1 MEQQQQPSD
10 SDVDQMIDDFPDES
24 VSMRSNNQL
33 SDDMGVNNGMAE
45 GELTIIEKR
54 RRLLECFSDMMAY
67 SLNDMENYFAELDE
81 FVTLSDN
88 DRRELFHSSMLE
100 ILLLKCFWT
109 YSNGEFVHP
118 ETKEVM
124 VNREALMLATND
136 INFVN
141 SFMGLFHN
149 MESMGFQETEICLLI
164 CISMF
169 DVGRTDIQAL
179 DDREGIQRR
188 QDEYVRQLIAVV
200 PPEHQAETLLMRTTL
215 KELKISYMGLLA
227 RTESNRSVDMGEQVY
242 AFMDRLRNP
251 AARASSSV
259 AKKDKDSEMS
269 Q

>member
-1 MEQQQQPSD
+1 MDQQNTD

-24 VSMRSNNQL
+24 VSMRSGNQH
-33 SDDMGVNNGMAE
+33 SGMSTGADDGMG

-67 SLNDMENYFAELDE
+67 SINDMENYFAELED
-81 FVTLSDN
+81 FLTLSDN
-88 DRRELFHSSMLE
+88 DKRELFHSSMLE

-118 ETKEVM
+118 ETREVI
-124 VNREALMLATND
+124 VNRESLMLATND
-136 INFVN
+136 INFVE
-141 SFMGLFHN
+141 SFMGLFHT
-149 MESMGFQETEICLLI
+149 METMGFKEKEVCLLI

-188 QDEYVRQLIAVV
+188 QDDYVRQLIEEV
-200 PPEHQAETLLMRTTL
+200 PPEHHSETLLMRTTL
-215 KELKISYMGLLA
+215 KELKISYMALLA

-242 AFMDRLRNP
+242 AFMERLRNP

-259 AKKDKDSEMS
+259 ARGGTEME
-269 Q
+269 